1 MLSFP
6 RIQRPPLLVPI
17 LFCAVLCSL
26 IACLPKATL
35 AVEKN
40 TAFLPFK
47 INAPDA
53 ERLAEMADRALA
65 EQASAKGG
73 IMMSRSQA
81 ESLVRYDGVWPPPLE
96 AIGKVAEA
104 MGADYVVAGSL
115 NKLGERLSIDCVIF
129 DVLTP
134 KAPHSAFRETDS
146 LQDLGRVTGE
156 IVGGMLAYSNRSFTV
171 ASIAPAGN
179 ERIDAGAI
187 LQKITTKPGDLYD
200 PGTLREDLKAVFA
213 MGYFDNVEIEATDG
227 ASGKDILFRLQ
238 EKPLIGSVVVAGAE
252 EIAEQD
258 VRDAA
263 GITANSILN
272 PAKVNDAVAKVKDLY
287 KSKGY
292 YNTEVNARI
301 SEADNANAEVRFEI
315 KEGSKVTIEEIGFT
329 GNNSFSSD
337 ELEDVLQTGTYKWW
351 ISWLTDA
358 GVLKMDV
365 LKQDAERVGAF
376 YHNQGYIE
384 AKVGEPVVEQ
394 KEDALYV
401 TFPVDEGPRY
411 RVGTVDIQGDLL
423 KSKEELIGTLK
434 IREQEFLN
442 RQVLREDVTR
452 LTDLY
457 AEQGYAFAEI
467 NPKVS
472 KSEVGKRVDILLN
485 ISQGKLVHFNR
496 VEIKGNSRTRDN
508 VIRRDLKVQEGGK
521 FDSKAIRTSTQKL
534 NRLGFFEEVNIT
546 PKPTMQEDLMD
557 VVVDVKEKS
566 TGQFAVGAG
575 YSSSENLLFMGEIS
589 ENNLFGT
596 GNRLSLKAA
605 TSSSSTRYNMN
616 FTNPRIWDSQVSGS
630 IDLYDW
636 EREFDDYTK
645 DTTGSTFRLGHPL
658 VEEWRIYYG
667 YSISDTE
674 LTDISENASTIIL
687 RSKDINLTSAV
698 DVSLVR
704 DTRDKLFSPTSGSR
718 NSVTV
723 EYAGG
728 PLGGDAEYTKLE
740 GSSSWYFPL
749 IWSTVFHVRGAAG
762 KAFENEDGKLP
773 VYEHFYLGG
782 MNSIRG
788 FDSASISPLD
798 PTTLEKI
805 GGDKMWFANIEL
817 IFPLIKDMG
826 MDGMIFTD
834 FGNVYDVDEDWDFGD
849 YKKSAGV
856 GVLWASPLGPLRLAW
871 GYNLDRQ
878 DDEES
883 STWDFSMGG
892 TF

>member
-1 MLSFP
+1 MLPFT
-6 RIQRPPLLVPI
+6 RIQRSPKLISLLLCTV
-17 LFCAVLCSL
+17 FCSL
-26 IACLPKATL
+26 IAGLPGAANALEQK
-35 AVEKN
+35 

-47 INAPDA
+47 INAPDGS
-53 ERLAEMADRALA
+53 RLAEVADKALA
-65 EQASAKGG
+65 EETAAKGG
-73 IMMSRSQA
+73 TMLPRRQA
-81 ESLVRYDGVWPPPLE
+81 ESLVRYDGIWPPPFG

-104 MGADYVVAGSL
+104 VGADYVVVGSL
-115 NKLGERLSIDCVIF
+115 NRLGERISVDCVII
-129 DVLTP
+129 DVLAP
-134 KAPHSAFRETDS
+134 KAPHSVFRETDS
-146 LQDLGRVTGE
+146 VQGLAQVTGE
-156 IVGGMLAYSNRSFTV
+156 IVGTMLAHSNRSYTV
-171 ASIAPAGN
+171 ASIAPDGN
-179 ERIDAGAI
+179 KRIDAGAI

-200 PGTLREDLKAVFA
+200 PATLRQDLKAVFA

-227 ASGKDILFRLQ
+227 ASGKDVVFRVQ
-238 EKPLIGSVVVAGAE
+238 EKPLIGSVVIVGAD

-258 VRDAA
+258 IREAA

-272 PAKVNDAVAKVKDLY
+272 PAKVNDAVAKVRDLY

-292 YNTEVNARI
+292 YNTEVSARI
-301 SEADNANAEVRFEI
+301 SESDKANTEVRFEI
-315 KEGSKVTIEEIGFT
+315 KEGKKITIEEIGFT
-329 GNNSFSSD
+329 GNTNYSAD

-351 ISWLTDA
+351 LSWLTDS

-365 LKQDAERVGAF
+365 LKQDAERVAAF

-401 TFPVDEGPRY
+401 TFPIDEGPRY

-423 KSKEELIGTLK
+423 KSKEELVASLK
-434 IREQEFLN
+434 IREQEYLN

-472 KSEVGKRVDILLN
+472 KSEIGKRVDITLN
-485 ISQGKLVHFNR
+485 ISQGKLVYFNR
-496 VEIKGNSRTRDN
+496 VEIKGNTRTRDN

-596 GNRLSLKAA
+596 GNKLSLKAS

-616 FTNPRIWDSQVSGS
+616 FTNPRLLDSQVSGS
-630 IDLYDW
+630 VDLYDW

-645 DTTGSTFRLGHPL
+645 DTTGATFRLGHPL

-667 YSISDTE
+667 YTIADTE

-687 RSKDINLTSAV
+687 RSKDINLTSAA

-718 NSVTV
+718 NSITV

-798 PTTLEKI
+798 SVTGEKI